1 MRFLIFNA
9 IVGLA
14 LVYLFNG
21 GQLPTG
27 GLLKSFVS
35 KQESA
40 EKTAGKTIEHLNEKL
55 AVIETK
61 EPSPIAN
68 KKSEQ
73 KIEPKS
79 YARDVI
85 PTTKPATV
93 INNQARAPLP
103 LAPITKSDEQ
113 LVQPLQLPKAQIV
126 KSLPVH
132 TIDEAKAVNL
142 SDQQRHDEVPNNR
155 TSPTVSAKFSLKK
168 GTSLMSTT
176 ERRRQLDNLAEEM
189 ELLYLEK
196 NGG

>member
-21 GQLPTG
+21 GELPTD
-27 GLLKSFVS
+27 GLLESFTS

-40 EKTAGKTIEHLNEKL
+40 GKTTEHLNRKL
-55 AVIETK
+55 AVIDTK
-61 EPSPIAN
+61 KSSLNADE
-68 KKSEQ
+68 KSEQ

-85 PTTKPATV
+85 PATKPATV
-93 INNQARAPLP
+93 INNQTSTPPP
-103 LAPITKSDEQ
+103 LAPITKSEEQ
-113 LVQPLQLPKAQIV
+113 LFQPLPLPKAQIV
-126 KSLPVH
+126 TSRPAH

-142 SDQQRHDEVPNNR
+142 SDQQRHDEVPTSR
-155 TSPTVSAKFSLKK
+155 SSPTASAKLSLKK
-168 GTSLMSTT
+168 GTNLMSTI

-196 NGG
+196 TGG

>member
-21 GQLPTG
+21 GELPTD
-27 GLLKSFVS
+27 GLLESFTS

-40 EKTAGKTIEHLNEKL
+40 GKITEHLNRKL
-55 AVIETK
+55 AVINTK
-61 EPSPIAN
+61 KSSPNAN
-68 KKSEQ
+68 EKSEQ

-85 PTTKPATV
+85 SATKPVAV
-93 INNQARAPLP
+93 INNQTRTPPP
-103 LAPITKSDEQ
+103 LAPNTKSDEQ

-126 KSLPVH
+126 ASRPVH
-132 TIDEAKAVNL
+132 PIDEAKAVNL
-142 SDQQRHDEVPNNR
+142 SDPQHHDEVFTSR
-155 TSPTVSAKFSLKK
+155 SSPTASTKLSLKK

-196 NGG
+196 TGG